1 MNPIYFKTCF
11 RTKEREV
18 VFPEEF
24 VIITAYTTTGE
35 KWDDLRIS
43 NAELNL
49 EEELKSR
56 NKWMVGIEGYDPE
69 TGHAEAGWGTVMPL
83 DEACDTGLRYLQDAI
98 YRVKNNI
105 LSVTYCDKRKNLIQI
120 GSFRS
125 RLNQG

>member
-1 MNPIYFKTCF
+1 MNPEYFKTRF
-11 RTKEREV
+11 RTKENEIH
-18 VFPEEF
+18 FPEEF
-24 VIITAYTTTGE
+24 VIITAHPTTGE

-98 YRVKNNI
+98 FHVRKDLI
-105 LSVTYCDKRKNLIQI
+105 SVTYCDQRRKLVSF
-120 GSFRS
+120 GSFKKK
-125 RLNQG
+125 LDP